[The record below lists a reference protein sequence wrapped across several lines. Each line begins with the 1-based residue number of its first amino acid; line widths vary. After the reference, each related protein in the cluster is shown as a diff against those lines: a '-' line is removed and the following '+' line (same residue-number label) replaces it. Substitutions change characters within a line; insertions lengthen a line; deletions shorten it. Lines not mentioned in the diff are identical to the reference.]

1 MRWNKT
7 HFTGVDYDNKS
18 KTNAVWRF
26 ARKKWAYDV
35 DEELGNYDY
44 LYFRAFPYSPYSLQ
58 ELMILKHVC

>member
-1 MRWNKT
+1 MRWNKD

-26 ARKKWAYDV
+26 DDKKWAYDV

-44 LYFRAFPYSPYSLQ
+44 LYLGLVLTPLA
-58 ELMILKHVC
+58 V